1 MRGKFRRHRGGRRGR
16 GKRLRSYRMQRGGIR
31 L

>member
-1 MRGKFRRHRGGRRGR
+1 MRHRGKFRRGRKGR